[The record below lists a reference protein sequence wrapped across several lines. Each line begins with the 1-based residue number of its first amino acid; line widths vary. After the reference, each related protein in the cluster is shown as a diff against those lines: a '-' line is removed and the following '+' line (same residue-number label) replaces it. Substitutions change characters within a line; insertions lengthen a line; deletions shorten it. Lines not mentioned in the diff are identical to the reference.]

1 MMINKTQMIKK
12 MNSKLEI
19 KDRFNKEN
27 RTKVR

>member
-12 MNSKLEI
+12 MNSKSEI